1 MLEVWI
7 VVTVIAI
14 AMEIAS
20 QLQLVSIW
28 AALGSI
34 VALICDVCGV
44 DDSIQIIVFFAVT
57 FASLALTRPFVS
69 KMTKKVKNTPM
80 NADMN
85 IGKVGKVT
93 KIVDET
99 SCLFRVSLGGEDWS
113 ATSAD
118 SVVPE
123 IGSQVRVDG
132 IEGVKLIVTQV

>member
-7 VVTVIAI
+7 VVTIIAI

-20 QLQLVSIW
+20 QIQLISIW

-44 DDSIQIIVFFAVT
+44 DDNIQIIVFFAVT

-69 KMTKKVKNTPM
+69 RMTKKVKNTPM

-85 IGKVGKVT
+85 IGKTGLVT
-93 KIVDET
+93 KIVDEAAGI
-99 SCLFRVSLGGEDWS
+99 FRVTVAGADWS
-113 ATSAD
+113 AKSVD
-118 SVVPE
+118 SRMPE
-123 IGSQVRVDG
+123 IGQSVKVER
-132 IEGVKLIVTQV
+132 IEGVKLIVSPV